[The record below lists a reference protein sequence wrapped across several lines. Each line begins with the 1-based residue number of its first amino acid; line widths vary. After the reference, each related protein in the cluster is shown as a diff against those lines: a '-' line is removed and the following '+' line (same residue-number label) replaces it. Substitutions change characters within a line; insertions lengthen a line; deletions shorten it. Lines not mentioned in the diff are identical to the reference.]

1 MVMQETIRGIKKKFR
16 LAMNGDVSTAMRK
29 SGLDY
34 KLNFGV
40 SLPTIKK
47 IAAEYYPNKHLAEYL
62 YNENVRE
69 SKIMATLLWKVE
81 DFSKEKAA
89 EWVAKADKLEIAEQA
104 AMNLFAKLPY
114 AKELAL
120 KWTVSIDPVERMNGH
135 LLLVR
140 LIIQGT
146 EFSLEELKGSV
157 SSFIS
162 DLQNQGTT
170 LFSLS
175 LNALKRIGKLGPE
188 VRIYVLEQLTKEK
201 DEKSKKI
208 KQELETEY
216 SYYD

>member
-1 MVMQETIRGIKKKFR
+1 MVMQQTIKEIKTKFR

-62 YNENVRE
+62 FNENVRE
-69 SKIMATLLWKVE
+69 SKIMATLLWRTD
-81 DFSKEKAA
+81 DFNEEKAE
-89 EWVAKADKLEIAEQA
+89 EWVAKADRLEIAEQA

-114 AKELAL
+114 AKKLAL
-120 KWTVSIDPVERMNGH
+120 KWTVSANPVERMNGH
-135 LLLVR
+135 LLFVR
-140 LIIQGT
+140 LIIQGAC
-146 EFSLEELKGSV
+146 FSAEELQGTV
-157 SSFIS
+157 AALIL
-162 DLQNQGTT
+162 DLQNQGSI

-175 LNALKRIGKLGPE
+175 LNALKRIGKLGAE
-188 VRIYVLEQLTKEK
+188 IRAYVVEQLDNAQDDKFKMIKE
-201 DEKSKKI
+201 
-208 KQELETEY
+208 ELEREY